1 MTQTAFSW
9 RPATI
14 LLAIL
19 ILLIAGTATL
29 NAQIEASAGDSPTLS
44 GELTDMGF
52 AAGGEVTITASS
64 PDDIIAAGGTISFDG
79 ARADHIIAAGGDLSL
94 TGIEASD
101 VILGGGNV
109 ELTSGTVSDD
119 VIILAGNIQIGEQM
133 TIGGSAMLSGGNVE
147 IGAPIGG
154 ELRASGGNVALGA
167 NVAGD
172 AYLTGGTVTIA
183 EGVVISGDLTYAAE
197 EFVLSPGASVTG
209 EIIEEEYEKK
219 PSAFSPEAMI
229 AALFGA
235 IMFLAGLG
243 LLILIIAALFP
254 GLMARSS
261 AMIADKPLSSL
272 GIGVLVLVVVPL
284 MGLAFMISIIGISA
298 GFVMLALIFA
308 LVPFAYAAILYHAG
322 MWLRRRFGNDGE
334 PFIVTRIVWTA
345 LAGIILLLIGII
357 PFLGMLV
364 WIVALLFGMGAVIT
378 RGGAALADG

>member
-1 MTQTAFSW
+1 MTHSAFSW

-19 ILLIAGTATL
+19 ILLIAGIATL

-64 PDDIIAAGGTISFDG
+64 DDDIVAAGGSILFQG
-79 ARADHIIAAGGDLSL
+79 ARADHIVAAGGDL
-94 TGIEASD
+94 TAEDIDVSD
-101 VILGGGNV
+101 LIFTGGNV
-109 ELTSGTVSDD
+109 DLRSGTVADD
-119 VIILAGNIQIGEQM
+119 IIVFAGNVQIEDAM
-133 TIGGSAMLSGGNVE
+133 SIGGSAMLSAGNIE

-154 ELRASGGNVALGA
+154 ELRASGGNVSLKA
-167 NVAGD
+167 NVDGD
-172 AYLTGGTVTIA
+172 AILKAGTVTIG
-183 EGVVISGDLTYAAE
+183 EGVVIGGDLTYAAE
-197 EFVLSPGASVTG
+197 EFILSPDATVTG
-209 EIIEEEYEKK
+209 QIIEEEYEKK

-254 GLMARSS
+254 GLMSRSS
-261 AMIADKPLSSL
+261 AMIADKPLTSF
-272 GIGVLVLVVVPL
+272 GIGVLVLVVMPL

-308 LVPFAYAAILYHAG
+308 LVPFAYAAVLYHAG
-322 MWLRRRFGNDGE
+322 MWLRGRFGNDAQ
-334 PFIVTRIVWTA
+334 PYIVSRIVWTA
-345 LAGIILLLIGII
+345 LAGVILLVIGII

>member
-14 LLAIL
+14 LLAVL
-19 ILLIAGTATL
+19 ILLVAGTATL
-29 NAQIEASAGDSPTLS
+29 NAQIEASAGDAPTLS

-64 PDDIIAAGGTISFDG
+64 PDDIIAAGGTIRFDG
-79 ARADHIIAAGGDLSL
+79 ARADHMVAAGGEISL

-101 VILGGGNV
+101 VILSGGNV
-109 ELTSGTVSDD
+109 ELTSGTVTDD
-119 VIILAGNIQIGEQM
+119 VIIFAGNIEIGEQM

-154 ELRASGGNVALGA
+154 ELRASGGNVALDA

-172 AYLTGGTVTIA
+172 AYLTGGTVTIG
-183 EGVVISGDLTYAAE
+183 EGVVISGNLTYAAD
-197 EFVLSPGASVTG
+197 EFILSPGASVTG
-209 EIIEEEYEKK
+209 EMIEQEYEER
-219 PSAFSPEAMI
+219 PSPFSPEAMI
-229 AALFGA
+229 AALLGA

-261 AMIADKPLSSL
+261 TMIADKPLSSL
-272 GIGVLVLVVVPL
+272 GIGVLVLVVMPL

-308 LVPFAYAAILYHAG
+308 LVPFAYAAVLYHAG
-322 MWLRRRFGNDGE
+322 MWLRGRFGKDGE
-334 PFIVTRIVWTA
+334 PYIVTRIVWTA
-345 LAGIILLLIGII
+345 LAGIILLVIGIV

-378 RGGAALADG
+378 RGGAALADA